1 LLIDLA
7 QSNTIK
13 LENSDDGSLC
23 TLVELT
29 TDDEIKPVGR
39 SYNGFDWEQYAG
51 VFATSSFSCDADDVC
66 TVTLPSPPAGHG
78 YVLTSFEHSLSTEDE
93 AARFLEKS
101 TFGPTRSEIAGFSS
115 PLAWVQNQMSLPA
128 TSHRQFF
135 RERATSWHT
144 ETAFQGLL
152 STHPCSQDARYR
164 KYAFLRTDAER
175 WVTIETS
182 GSDRILSINGQIRTV
197 VDSVKTGD
205 SSNAMDEVSDGE

>member
-1 LLIDLA
+1 MLIDLS

-39 SYNGFDWEQYAG
+39 SYNSFDWEQYAG
-51 VFATSSFSCDADDVC
+51 VFATSSFSCDADDAC
-66 TVTLPSPPAGHG
+66 TVTLPSPPAGHR

-144 ETAFQGLL
+144 EITFQGLL

-164 KYAFLRTDAER
+164 KYAFARTDKER
-175 WVTIETS
+175 YVTIQS
-182 GSDRILSINGQIRTV
+182 IGSKRVLSINGQIRTV
-197 VDSVKTGD
+197 VKFVKKGTWDSARGT
-205 SSNAMDEVSDGE
+205 VSDGR